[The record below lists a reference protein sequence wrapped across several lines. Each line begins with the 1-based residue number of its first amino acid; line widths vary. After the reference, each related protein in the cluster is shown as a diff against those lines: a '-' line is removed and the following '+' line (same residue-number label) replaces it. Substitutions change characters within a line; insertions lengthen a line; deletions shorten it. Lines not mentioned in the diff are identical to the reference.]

1 MKASKDMQTDLEV
14 NVRDA
19 IPVGYRQSRVMSLV
33 ESKANVI
40 VGYGVAVVTQIV
52 VFPWFG
58 IEVGLADNMKIGLAF
73 VGVSLVRGYLLRRL
87 FERWRCPQAMVDLR
101 RRWCFTPAPEA
112 SGCGEDEQPRRH
124 P

>member
-1 MKASKDMQTDLEV
+1 
-14 NVRDA
+14 
-19 IPVGYRQSRVMSLV
+19 MSLV
-33 ESKANVI
+33 ESVANVV
-40 VGYGVAVVTQIV
+40 VGYALAIATQIV

-58 IEVGLADNMKIGLAF
+58 ISAGMGEHLAIGLAF

-87 FERWRCPQAMVDLR
+87 FERWRCPQAMVDLL

-112 SGCGEDEQPRRH
+112 SRCGEDEQPRRY